1 MALVIRTAIQMRF
14 ADVDSFGHVNNV
26 AQQNYF
32 DVGKTELFRELWR
45 RTGALEPIPA
55 IIVSLQT
62 DFLSQIRM
70 GEGVEVE
77 TYIESIGEKS
87 LTLQQR
93 IFCGDRECSR
103 SRTVMVCFDA
113 QAQQSVSVPDAWREY
128 VK

>member
-1 MALVIRTAIQMRF
+1 MRF

-26 AQQNYF
+26 AQQNDF

-70 GEGVEVE
+70 GEGVEIE
-77 TYIESIGEKS
+77 T
-87 LTLQQR
+87 
-93 IFCGDRECSR
+93 
-103 SRTVMVCFDA
+103 
-113 QAQQSVSVPDAWREY
+113 
-128 VK
+128 

>member
-55 IIVSLQT
+55 IIVSLHT
-62 DFLSQIRM
+62 DFREQILY
-70 GEGVEVE
+70 GDDIVVVTEV
-77 TYIESIGEKS
+77 ESIGTKS
-87 LTLQQR
+87 LTLCQCIMRGEQL
-93 IFCGDRECSR
+93 CTR
-103 SRTVMVCFDA
+103 SRTVMVCYDSE
-113 QAQQSVSVPDAWREY
+113 QRQSVEVPDAWREIL
-128 VK
+128 K